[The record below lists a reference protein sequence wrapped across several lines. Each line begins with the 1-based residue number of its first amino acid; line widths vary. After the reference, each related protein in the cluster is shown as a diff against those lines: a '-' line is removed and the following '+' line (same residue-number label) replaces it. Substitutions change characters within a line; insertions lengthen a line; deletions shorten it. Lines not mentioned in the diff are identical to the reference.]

1 MYTSES
7 FTQSLPLEKG
17 HGKDSIRNILRL
29 EDKPRTLLGHYND
42 IVRTSK
48 RQKGQMR
55 TIPGQTQDKPRT
67 EKGLTKGRTDRKYNF
82 AEIIPWSAPLKPKK
96 QYRSNVCVVMALHH
110 KFTANFTSTK
120 AVVSLLLCCVPVHT
134 LHYDDI

>member
-1 MYTSES
+1 MPFLYTFES
-7 FTQSLPLEKG
+7 LTLSLPSEKG
-17 HGKDSIRNILRL
+17 HGKDCIRNILRL

-67 EKGLTKGRTDRKYNF
+67 EKGLAKGRTDRKYNF
-82 AEIIPWSAPLKPKK
+82 TVFSLPVRNNYSGIW
-96 QYRSNVCVVMALHH
+96 VMQSD
-110 KFTANFTSTK
+110 T
-120 AVVSLLLCCVPVHT
+120 
-134 LHYDDI
+134 